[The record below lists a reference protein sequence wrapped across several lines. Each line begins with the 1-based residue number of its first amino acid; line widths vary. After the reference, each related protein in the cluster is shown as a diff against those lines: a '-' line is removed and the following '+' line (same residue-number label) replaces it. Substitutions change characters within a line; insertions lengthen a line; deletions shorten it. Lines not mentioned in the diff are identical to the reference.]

1 MDMAPEVGQT
11 LREAR
16 TARGIEL
23 DEVERA
29 TKIRVRYLRAMEEDR
44 WEVLPGPAYA
54 RGFLSTYARY
64 LDLDDQALVG
74 EYRRLQAEDAEAQP
88 VPEEMLPRRGVIKK
102 PLVRPGVVLVAGL
115 IAALALGAVL
125 VIGVLGDSDDG
136 GGRSGPAHSR
146 QSRSGGSPSKPEKA
160 ERPPSEPD
168 RTSVLLRST
177 GTVWVCLL
185 GDGDKALVNGETL
198 TADEARGPFEGRS
211 FEVTFGNG
219 AVEVEVDG
227 KPVDVPD
234 AAEPFGYEITPD
246 GVSELAPS
254 AQPTCT

>member
-1 MDMAPEVGQT
+1 MAPEVGQT

-23 DEVERA
+23 EEVERI

-44 WEVLPGPAYA
+44 WELLPGAAYA
-54 RGFLSTYARY
+54 RGFLATYARY
-64 LDLDDQALVG
+64 LELDDRALVA
-74 EYRRLQAEDAEAQP
+74 EYRRLHEGDAEAQP
-88 VPEEMLPRRGVIKK
+88 VPDEMLPRRGVVKA
-102 PLVRPGVVLVAGL
+102 PLIRPRVGLIAGL
-115 IAALALGAVL
+115 IAALALGAVI
-125 VIGVLGDSDDG
+125 VVAVLGDSDDG
-136 GGRSGPAHSR
+136 GRRSGPAHPR
-146 QSRSGGSPSKPEKA
+146 QARGSPSKPAKG
-160 ERPPSEPD
+160 ERPAPKPD

-198 TADEARGPFEGRS
+198 TTDEARGPFEGRS

-219 AVEVEVDG
+219 SVELEVDG

-234 AAEPFGYEITPD
+234 AAEPFGYQITPD
-246 GVSELAPS
+246 GVSDLAPS